1 MTNIFLVR
9 YQKNIPYIPIPYL
22 YYPYPYITHAIH
34 GKVRRKTH
42 AGLQLILIIFL
53 MRVLGLENLATS
65 DPHSRVWPQSGHYT
79 ADHSYVCRWGQP
91 TPIIEAELGK
101 K

>member
-1 MTNIFLVR
+1 MQCNV
-9 YQKNIPYIPIPYL
+9 
-22 YYPYPYITHAIH
+22 
-34 GKVRRKTH
+34 KVRRKTH

-79 ADHSYVCRWGQP
+79 ADHSYVCRCGQE
-91 TPIIEAELGK
+91 TLILETELGK
-101 K
+101 KNV

>member
-1 MTNIFLVR
+1 M
-9 YQKNIPYIPIPYL
+9 
-22 YYPYPYITHAIH
+22 
-34 GKVRRKTH
+34 RRKTH

-79 ADHSYVCRWGQP
+79 ADHSYVCRWGQYS
-91 TPIIEAELGK
+91 ILGAELDK
-101 K
+101 KISVRHY

>member
-1 MTNIFLVR
+1 M
-9 YQKNIPYIPIPYL
+9 
-22 YYPYPYITHAIH
+22 
-34 GKVRRKTH
+34 RRKTH

-79 ADHSYVCRWGQP
+79 ADHSYVCRCGQY
-91 TPIIEAELGK
+91 
-101 K
+101 

>member
-1 MTNIFLVR
+1 MQCNV
-9 YQKNIPYIPIPYL
+9 
-22 YYPYPYITHAIH
+22 
-34 GKVRRKTH
+34 KVRRKTH

-79 ADHSYVCRWGQP
+79 ADHSYVCRCGQQ
-91 TPIIEAELGK
+91 TPLLGETELGK
-101 K
+101 KINVRHY